1 MPEFLIV
8 AARLFASALLALV
21 TACTRPTGP
30 PLEPV
35 AGFEVE
41 RYLGTWHEIATIP
54 SWFQRACATDTTATY
69 APAPEDPR
77 RIAVRNACRTEAG
90 EEKVAIGRAR
100 FTGPPDR
107 AALEV
112 TFLEP
117 LGFWLWAVSG
127 AYVVIALDPDY
138 RWSLVA
144 HPSRDYAWILAR
156 EPRLADAVL
165 GRLRATLEAAGYDPC
180 RLVLTAA
187 ADPRRGA
194 RLCDLELPG
203 PGKDG

>member
-1 MPEFLIV
+1 MPGPIRLALFL
-8 AARLFASALLALV
+8 ALLA
-21 TACTRPTGP
+21 AGCARPASGP

-35 AGFEVE
+35 AGFALD
-41 RYLGTWHEIATIP
+41 RYLGTWHEIASIP
-54 SWFQRACATDTTATY
+54 AWFQRDCAGETTATY
-69 APAPEDPR
+69 GPAPEDPAW
-77 RIAVRNACRTEAG
+77 IAVRNACRTAAG
-90 EEKVAIGRAR
+90 TEKVALGRAR
-100 FTGPPDR
+100 FTGSPDR
-107 AALEV
+107 GALEV

-127 AYVVIALDPDY
+127 AYVVIDLDPDY

-156 EPRLADAVL
+156 EPRLADDVL
-165 GRLRATLEAAGYDPC
+165 ARLRATLEAAGYDVC

-194 RLCDLELPG
+194 RLCDL
-203 PGKDG
+203 

>member
-1 MPEFLIV
+1 MSRTRRAVL
-8 AARLFASALLALV
+8 ALASALA
-21 TACTRPTGP
+21 ACSRPAAGP

-35 AGFEVE
+35 AGFVLE

-54 SWFQRACATDTTATY
+54 SWFQRACASDTTATY
-69 APAPEDPR
+69 GPAPEDPGW
-77 RIAVRNACRTEAG
+77 IAVRNACRTAAG
-90 EEKVAIGRAR
+90 EEKVAEGRAR

-107 AALEV
+107 GALEV
-112 TFLEP
+112 TFLGA
-117 LGFWLWAVSG
+117 LGGWLWATSG

-138 RWSLVA
+138 RWSVVA

-156 EPRLADAVL
+156 GPSLPD
-165 GRLRATLEAAGYDPC
+165 ATLAALRERLVAVGYDSC

-194 RLCDLELPG
+194 RLCDL
-203 PGKDG
+203 